1 MKKINHITLKI
12 EIDEDGDP
20 TDYLGVLV
28 EKYEDIHRL
37 RNNIAKHCETWIPV
51 DPENPDGEW
60 FSPANHLPHNPKSW
74 DHVSEEKKDKVIAK
88 YGSLRKADIAY
99 AYEDCERLR
108 KFYAGHWWMEGI
120 ILKASIAVSDDG
132 THWAY
137 DEIICSLW
145 GIESDGGEDY
155 KATIVKDLSAELEHE
170 LTLWGFSHDEILN
183 AFMEMTTA

>member
-1 MKKINHITLKI
+1 MKKINNITLKI
-12 EIDEDGDP
+12 EIDENPDVS
-20 TDYLGVLV
+20 YLG
-28 EKYEDIHRL
+28 E
-37 RNNIAKHCETWIPV
+37 IADSQTARKQYNKHWIPV

-60 FSPANHLPHNPKSW
+60 FSPCNHLPHKDSNW
-74 DHVSEEKKDKVIAK
+74 DHVSQKNKDEVIAK
-88 YGSLRKADIAY
+88 YGSLRKTAIAY
-99 AYEDCERLR
+99 AYQDLERLQ
-108 KFYAGHWWMEGI
+108 KFYAGYWWMEGI
-120 ILKASIAVSDDG
+120 ILRASIAVSDDG

-137 DEIICSLW
+137 DEVVSSLW

>member
-1 MKKINHITLKI
+1 MKKINNITLKI
-12 EIDEDGDP
+12 EIDEDPDVS
-20 TDYLGVLV
+20 YLG
-28 EKYEDIHRL
+28 E
-37 RNNIAKHCETWIPV
+37 IADSQTARKQYNKHWIPV

-60 FSPANHLPHNPKSW
+60 FSPCNHLPHKDSNW
-74 DHVSEEKKDKVIAK
+74 NHVSQKDKDEVIAK

-99 AYEDCERLR
+99 AYEDCERLQN
-108 KFYAGHWWMEGI
+108 FYAGRWWMEGI
-120 ILKASIAVSDDG
+120 ILRASIAVSDDG
-132 THWAY
+132 IHWAY
-137 DEIICSLW
+137 DEIVCSLW

>member
-1 MKKINHITLKI
+1 MKKINNITLKI
-12 EIDEDGDP
+12 KIDEDPDVS
-20 TDYLGVLV
+20 YLG
-28 EKYEDIHRL
+28 E
-37 RNNIAKHCETWIPV
+37 IADSQTTRKQYNKHWIPV

-137 DEIICSLW
+137 DEITTSLW
-145 GIESDGGEDY
+145 EIESDGGEDY

>member
-1 MKKINHITLKI
+1 MKKINNITLKI
-12 EIDEDGDP
+12 EIDENPDVS
-20 TDYLGVLV
+20 YLG
-28 EKYEDIHRL
+28 E
-37 RNNIAKHCETWIPV
+37 IADSQTARKQYNKHWIPV

-60 FSPANHLPHNPKSW
+60 FSPCNHLPHKDSNW
-74 DHVSEEKKDKVIAK
+74 EHVSQEDKNKVIAK

-99 AYEDCERLR
+99 AYEDCERLQN
-108 KFYAGHWWMEGI
+108 FYAGHWWMEGI
-120 ILKASIAVSDDG
+120 VLRASIAVSDDG

-137 DEIICSLW
+137 DEIVCSLW